1 MEKEKDSLQEAGKI
15 LEQAGEELLDA
26 LSLVI
31 LLENDM
37 EAQKSD
43 SVHIRIVKI
52 LHDRIKGILKNLPEG
67 SRQTD

>member
-1 MEKEKDSLQEAGKI
+1 MGKEQDDINTYELDKTE
-15 LEQAGEELLDA
+15 EELLDI

-52 LHDRIKGILKNLPEG
+52 LHDRIKGILKNLSER

>member
-1 MEKEKDSLQEAGKI
+1 MGKEQDDINTYELDKTE
-15 LEQAGEELLDA
+15 EELLDI

-52 LHDRIKGILKNLPEG
+52 LHDRIKGILKNLSEG

>member
-1 MEKEKDSLQEAGKI
+1 MGKEQDDINTYELEKTE
-15 LEQAGEELLDA
+15 EELLDI

-52 LHDRIKGILKNLPEG
+52 LHDRIKGILKNLSEG